1 MSSPHCWAMKMHRDE
16 NQRAASA
23 EALKLDELQRD
34 LLSSLIQSF
43 IDAAPQSVAREG
55 YAALLND
62 VSRMEVAPEL
72 VPAMG
77 AIVEVALSTGRIRN
91 MFGPAAELTLAALFR
106 KTPRGEAIAESLHQ
120 LNRAL
125 AKLKDQPLGEISA
138 ALRKPGV
145 YTLSIGSGEYRIVI
159 RFDHDGAVVE
169 SVETGGD

>member
-1 MSSPHCWAMKMHRDE
+1 MKMHADE
-16 NQRAASA
+16 NHCTASA
-23 EALKLDELQRD
+23 EALRLDELQRD

-43 IDAAPQSVAREG
+43 IDAAPQSAAREA
-55 YAALLND
+55 YAALLD
-62 VSRMEVAPEL
+62 AAAKMEVTAEL

-91 MFGPAAELTLAALFR
+91 TLGPAAELALAALFR
-106 KTPRGEAIAESLHQ
+106 RTPRGEAIAGSLHE

-145 YTLSIGSGEYRIVI
+145 YTLSIASGEYRIVI
-159 RFDHDGAVVE
+159 RFDHDGAAVE
-169 SVETGGD
+169 SVEAGGG

>member
-1 MSSPHCWAMKMHRDE
+1 MNMHKDE
-16 NQRAASA
+16 NQHAASA

-43 IDAAPQSVAREG
+43 IAAAPASAARDAYVALED
-55 YAALLND
+55 AVAK
-62 VSRMEVAPEL
+62 MEVAPEL

-77 AIVEVALSTGRIRN
+77 AIVEVSLSTGRIRN
-91 MFGPAAELTLAALFR
+91 MFGPAAELALATLFR
-106 KTPRGEAIAESLHQ
+106 KTPRGEAIAGSLNE

-145 YTLSIGSGEYRIVI
+145 YTLSIASGEYRIVV
-159 RFDHDGAVVE
+159 RFDHDGAAVE
-169 SVETGGD
+169 SVETGGG

>member
-1 MSSPHCWAMKMHRDE
+1 MHKDE
-16 NQRAASA
+16 NQHAASA

-34 LLSSLIQSF
+34 LLSWLIQSF
-43 IDAAPQSVAREG
+43 IAAAPQSAAREA
-55 YAALLND
+55 YVALED
-62 VSRMEVAPEL
+62 AVARMEVAPEL
-72 VPAMG
+72 VLAMG

-106 KTPRGEAIAESLHQ
+106 KTPRGEAIAGSLRE

-145 YTLSIGSGEYRIVI
+145 YTLSIASSEYRVVV
-159 RFDHDGAVVE
+159 RLDHDGAAVE
-169 SVETGGD
+169 SVETGGG